1 MELKNIAHYFYNLFK
16 ELGWSDQSA
25 IWVNL
30 LINLTILFIFVY
42 VVNALLQKI
51 FSTFLLRLAKK
62 TRSKFDD
69 YLYDNKVINNFT
81 YLITLLIFKRLLPE
95 VLVDFEHFRDE
106 AASFLSIVTIV
117 IFIWLIR
124 SLMLTFKDFLKS
136 LNSFKDKP
144 IESYIQVVMIF
155 TWFVGF
161 LFIFSILTGKSM
173 IEFLTALGAISAVI
187 LLIFKDSILGFVA
200 SIQVSVNDTV
210 RIGDWITM
218 EKYSADGDVIEI
230 NLSSVKVRNFDN
242 TITTI
247 PTYYLI
253 SDSFKNWRGMSI
265 SGGRR
270 IKRSL
275 LIKSSSIHFLSEE
288 KVDQLKNIELIESYL
303 TNRQSDIN
311 SFNEEKNIDKK
322 LLLNGRNMT
331 NFGVFRK
338 YVDEYINQ
346 HPAINK
352 EMMIMAR
359 QLEPTSKGIPLEIYA
374 FCKDKVW
381 KNYEHI
387 VGDIFDHLLAAV
399 NYFELELFEYPSGKD
414 FENFNSV
421 EENEKNTSE
430 NEV

>member
-1 MELKNIAHYFYNLFK
+1 MELKNIAHYFYSVFK
-16 ELGWSDQSA
+16 ELGWSEQSA
-25 IWVNL
+25 IWANLFLNL
-30 LINLTILFIFVY
+30 LILFIVLY
-42 VVNALLQKI
+42 IVNALLRKI
-51 FSTFLLRLAKK
+51 FTSFLIKLAKK
-62 TRSKFDD
+62 TRTKFDD
-69 YLYDNKVINNFT
+69 YLYDNKVISHFT
-81 YLITLLIFKRLLPE
+81 HLITLLIFRRLLPE
-95 VLVDFEHFRDE
+95 VLADFGHFSDE
-106 AASFLSIVTIV
+106 ASSV
-117 IFIWLIR
+117 ISVITVVIIIWFIR

-144 IESYIQVVMIF
+144 IESYIQVIMIF
-155 TWFVGF
+155 TWFIGI

-210 RIGDWITM
+210 RIGDWISM
-218 EKYSADGDVIEI
+218 EKYGADGDVIEI

-253 SDSFKNWRGMSI
+253 SDSFKNWRGMSV

-275 LIKSSSIHFLSEE
+275 LIKSNSIHFLTEE
-288 KVDQLKNIELIESYL
+288 KVEKLKEIQLISAYL
-303 TNRQSDIN
+303 NDRQKDIQD
-311 SFNEEKNIDKK
+311 FNQEKNANKK

-346 HPAINK
+346 HSAINK

-359 QLEPTSKGIPLEIYA
+359 QLEPTPKGIPLEIYA
-374 FCKDKVW
+374 FSKDKVW

-387 VGDIFDHLLAAV
+387 IGDIFDHLLAAV
-399 NYFELELFEYPSGKD
+399 TYFELELFEYPTGKD
-414 FENFNSV
+414 FSDFSNQNNTEKSSV
-421 EENEKNTSE
+421 TDPK
-430 NEV
+430 

>member
-155 TWFVGF
+155 TWFVGL

-275 LIKSSSIHFLSEE
+275 LIKSNSIHFLSEE

-387 VGDIFDHLLAAV
+387 VGDIFDHLLAAI

-421 EENEKNTSE
+421 KENEKNTSE